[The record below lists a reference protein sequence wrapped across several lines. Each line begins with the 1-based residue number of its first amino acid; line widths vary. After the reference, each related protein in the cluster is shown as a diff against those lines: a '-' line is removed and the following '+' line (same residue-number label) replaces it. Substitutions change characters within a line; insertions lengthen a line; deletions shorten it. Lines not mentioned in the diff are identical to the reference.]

1 MRQKTKMLICEGL
14 VADGADVTIAGRMS
28 FVLDDRQV
36 DAIAAGVIIDAQIRE
51 DCMPM
56 IERFVTDKMSYRH
69 QKPFGFKV
77 SAVSYDTLRIDYCCY
92 HKKSNDEPK
101 DAPLK
106 LVEGEKLYV
115 LCDLFEHPEAEA
127 WFNIKYV

>member
-36 DAIAAGVIIDAQIRE
+36 DAIAAGIITKADANPNDKDCILDLATKLLPGWRQKAVDITGVRPADYDALLVTVVTRKEDKDKDGNPIVEDGVADVII
-51 DCMPM
+51 
-56 IERFVTDKMSYRH
+56 S
-69 QKPFGFKV
+69 
-77 SAVSYDTLRIDYCCY
+77 
-92 HKKSNDEPK
+92 
-101 DAPLK
+101 
-106 LVEGEKLYV
+106 
-115 LCDLFEHPEAEA
+115 LFEHPEAEA